1 MEAKLEERFKAA
13 GFTSDE
19 LSIVMNTYF
28 EAEGKIQELM
38 LFQLE
43 LLLHSETI
51 KQELW
56 ND

>member
-13 GFTSDE
+13 GFTGDD
-19 LSIVMNTYF
+19 LSIAIDTYF
-28 EAEGKIQELM
+28 EAEGKIHEFM